1 LNICRALYSKSSI
14 LIFDDPLS
22 ALDAHVGKSV
32 FHNILQR
39 NASYGPD
46 TTRIIVTHALHF
58 LPQVDYIYTLVDGR
72 LAEKG
77 TYKELMGHGGAFAKF
92 VAEFGG
98 DEEKEGDKSGEEKAE
113 EADQPDRKK
122 RMGGT
127 IMQAEERN
135 TGAVSGAGESCLFAL
150 CHGALTIL

>member
-1 LNICRALYSKSSI
+1 

-32 FHNILQR
+32 FHDVLQR
-39 NASYGPD
+39 NQSYAKD
-46 TTRIIVTHALHF
+46 TTRILVTHALHF

-72 LAEKG
+72 IAERG
-77 TYKELMGHGGAFAKF
+77 TYQELISKNGAFAKF

-98 DEEKEGDKSGEEKAE
+98 DEDKEGDSSGQAAEEKQVE
-113 EADQPDRKK
+113 DTLDKKKK

-135 TGAVSGAGESCLFAL
+135 TGAVSGSGM
-150 CHGALTIL
+150 